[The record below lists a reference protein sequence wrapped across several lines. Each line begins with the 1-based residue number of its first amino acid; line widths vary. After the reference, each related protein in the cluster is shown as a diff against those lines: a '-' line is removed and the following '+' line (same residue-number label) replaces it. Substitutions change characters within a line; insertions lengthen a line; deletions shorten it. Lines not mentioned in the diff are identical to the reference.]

1 MLTIRLNVHSI
12 IIHLTRLKRH
22 MKPSILVVDDD
33 PAMCEL
39 LNDMLS
45 EHVFTVQVCHQG
57 QAALTL
63 IEQSPAIALVLLD
76 LMLPDANGLVILQQ
90 IQRLRPRL
98 PVVMLTG
105 LGSESDIVVGLEM
118 GADDYIV
125 KPFNPRVVIARI
137 KAVMRRASAL
147 TDESPFACGSG
158 WVFNGWRLDCDSC
171 TLFNPNRQPIALTQ
185 GEYSLLLALVAHA
198 RKVLTRDQLL
208 ELTHS
213 ETLEVF
219 DRTVDVLIMRLRR
232 KIETNPHQPT
242 LIRTIRRLGYVFA
255 ADVSRANAAMAARQ
269 TA

>member
-1 MLTIRLNVHSI
+1 
-12 IIHLTRLKRH
+12 

-33 PAMCEL
+33 PAICEL

-45 EHVFTVQVCHQG
+45 EHVFSVHVCHQG
-57 QAALTL
+57 RAALVVL
-63 IEQSPAIALVLLD
+63 EQSPDISLVLLD
-76 LMLPDANGLVILQQ
+76 LMLPDTNGLLVLQQ
-90 IQRLRPRL
+90 IQRLRPHL

-105 LGSESDIVVGLEM
+105 MGSESDIVVGLEM

-137 KAVMRRASAL
+137 KAVLRRGGAL
-147 TDESPFACGSG
+147 AMESPAAAGRKTG
-158 WVFNGWRLDCDSC
+158 WLFNGWRLDCDGC
-171 TLFNPNRQPIALTQ
+171 ALFNPNREPVVLTQ
-185 GEYSLLLALVAHA
+185 GEYSLLLALIVHA

-213 ETLEVF
+213 ETLDVF

-255 ADVSRANAAMAARQ
+255 ADVVRADTAVAAGQ

>member
-1 MLTIRLNVHSI
+1 
-12 IIHLTRLKRH
+12 

-33 PAMCEL
+33 PAICEL

-45 EHVFTVQVCHQG
+45 EHVFTVHVCHQG
-57 QAALTL
+57 RSALARL
-63 IEQSPAIALVLLD
+63 EQSPDISLVLLD
-76 LMLPDANGLVILQQ
+76 LMLPDTNGLLVLQQ
-90 IQRLRPRL
+90 IQRLQPHL

-105 LGSESDIVVGLEM
+105 MGSESDIVVGLEM

-137 KAVMRRASAL
+137 KAVLRRGGAL
-147 TDESPFACGSG
+147 AMERPVAGRKNG
-158 WVFNGWRLDCDSC
+158 WLFNGWRLDSDSC
-171 TLFNPNRQPIALTQ
+171 TLFNPSQQPVALTQ
-185 GEYSLLLALVAHA
+185 GEYSLLLALIAHA

-213 ETLEVF
+213 ETLDVF

-255 ADVSRANAAMAARQ
+255 ADVSRADTAIAAGQ